1 MSDLQQVITELKTR
15 GLRAGE
21 EEGAKLVSDAQTEAA
36 KIVEEANGQAAK
48 IVANAQTEAKATRAQ
63 LDAELRQASAVG
75 LEAFRQGVEKSFL
88 VPSVEAG
95 ARSVLDDTTTLKEVI
110 VETVKGF
117 ASSGGSQTDLEVIL
131 PAALQQKM
139 DAAFV
144 ATLKMEAATGVQVT
158 FEDGFSFGF
167 KLSPEDS
174 GYVFDFTEDGFRE
187 IFLKFIA
194 PRFRMYFFAE

>member
-21 EEGAKLVSDAQTEAA
+21 EEGAKLVSDAKSEAV
-36 KIVEEANGQAAK
+36 KIVDEAKAQAAK
-48 IVANAQTEAKATRAQ
+48 IVADAQTEAKATRTQ

-75 LEAFRQGVEKSFL
+75 LEAFRQGVEASFL

-95 ARSVLDDTTTLKEVI
+95 ARTVLDDTTTLKEVI
-110 VETVKGF
+110 VATVRGF
-117 ASSGGSQTDLEVIL
+117 ASSGGAQTDLEVIL

-167 KLSPEDS
+167 KLSPEGS

-187 IFLKFIA
+187 IFLKFVA
-194 PRFRMYFFAE
+194 PRFRTYFFAE

>member
-21 EEGAKLVSDAQTEAA
+21 EEGAKIVSDAKSEAA
-36 KIVEEANGQAAK
+36 KIIDEAKAQAAK
-48 IVANAQTEAKATRAQ
+48 IVADSQTEAKATRAQ

-95 ARSVLDDTTTLKEVI
+95 ARGVLDDTTTLKEVI
-110 VETVKGF
+110 VATVKGF
-117 ASSGGSQTDLEVIL
+117 ASSGGAQTDLEVIL
-131 PAALQQKM
+131 PAALQTQL
-139 DAAFV
+139 DNAFV
-144 ATLKMEAATGVQVT
+144 ATLKMEAATGVTVT

-167 KLSPEDS
+167 KLAPEGS

-187 IFLKFIA
+187 IFLKFVA
-194 PRFRMYFFAE
+194 PRFRTYFFAE